1 MIGDSA
7 TVADG
12 PRRGDD
18 ACDVLLMLKDF
29 SVSHEAANWV
39 PINDA
44 VMGGESQSRMV
55 WNPAGYAEFT
65 GTVSFANNGGFA
77 SVRCHPAA
85 LGIPGVIAYVLHVLG
100 DGKRYKLNMRI
111 DDGFDGVNYQC
122 RFQPPVGIWS
132 TCRLTSADFIPT
144 WRGRSVTD
152 APPFDPGKLRQ
163 IGLMIADQQEGV
175 FSLAIRNIMVD
186 VVERIARSESQS

>member
-7 TVADG
+7 PVADG
-12 PRRGDD
+12 PRRGDNSCD
-18 ACDVLLMLKDF
+18 ASLTLINF
-29 SVSHEAANWV
+29 AVSHEAANWV

-55 WNPAGYAEFT
+55 WNTAGYAEFT

-77 SVRCHPAA
+77 SVRCQSSA
-85 LGIPGVIAYVLHVLG
+85 LGIPGVIAYVLQVLG
-100 DGKRYKLNMRI
+100 DGKCYKLNMRI

-122 RFQPPVGIWS
+122 RFQPPAGIWS
-132 TCRLTSADFIPT
+132 TCLLTSADFVPT

-152 APPFDPGKLRQ
+152 APPFDPGRVRQ

-175 FSLAIRNIMVD
+175 FSLAICRIMVD
-186 VVERIARSESQS
+186 VGARNARSESQF